1 MEFLGIGPLELL
13 FIFLIALIVLGPKDI
28 VKTSK
33 TVGRFLRKIVTSPQW
48 RTINQTSKEI
58 RNLPNR
64 LIREAGMEEEIKQIQ
79 DLQKS
84 LPDLKK
90 ARIDLDLKNQTP
102 TIHSPEIAGVAAAGA
117 AATGQTTDTPADTLM
132 KVEPVKTSDESVPDQ
147 AVDSTDALTAWT
159 TPPAS
164 PEADTDEKPN

>member
-102 TIHSPEIAGVAAAGA
+102 TIHSPEITSVAAAGA
-117 AATGQTTDTPADTLM
+117 AATAQTPAETLT
-132 KVEPVKTSDESVPDQ
+132 KIEPAKRSDDVLPGQ

>member
-1 MEFLGIGPLELL
+1 
-13 FIFLIALIVLGPKDI
+13 
-28 VKTSK
+28 
-33 TVGRFLRKIVTSPQW
+33 
-48 RTINQTSKEI
+48 
-58 RNLPNR
+58 
-64 LIREAGMEEEIKQIQ
+64 MEEEIKQIQ

-102 TIHSPEIAGVAAAGA
+102 TIHSPEITSVAAAGA
-117 AATGQTTDTPADTLM
+117 AATAQTPATPAETLT
-132 KVEPVKTSDESVPDQ
+132 KIEPAKRSDDVLPGQ